1 MSTRELEQS
10 VKEREQTTEE
20 EVQNSEAVL
29 GTGTPQQE
37 GDRAGEPIPV
47 VTKVIRRKPV
57 PPAEGG
63 HPDSEKYHGQYTM
76 HRDNLLNDY
85 NELLRTLVAL
95 NEIDPA
101 KKEENRKEA
110 LHDVETIAIGG
121 ASFRFIVGKYGA
133 GKSFLLQTI
142 RNYAME
148 RGFVVVDADL
158 SPERRLTGNK
168 GEGLATYKELMKSL
182 STHTSPDGGALS
194 LLLQKWIGALK
205 TEVMAENSLSSD
217 SPRLNELVELKI
229 HQTVNEL
236 ETIVHGFDF
245 AQIISLYWKATVN
258 EDDETKRKTL
268 KWLRGEYP
276 TKTEAKRELGV
287 GVIITDDD
295 WYEYIKLFAMF
306 VVKAGYKGMMLMID
320 ELVNLFRIPN
330 PIARQNNYEKIL
342 TIYNDVMQGKAQYL
356 GVIMGGTPQC
366 IEDTRR
372 GVFSYEALK
381 SRLEASRFSDGTT
394 RDLLAPIIRLKP
406 LTPEELYFLVHK
418 LESIHGLV
426 YKYEPKLKSESLQ
439 YFIQKEFARV
449 GAGQNITPR
458 EIIRDFIEIL
468 NIILQ
473 HPEKS
478 LEGILD
484 GGNFAYAPSSED
496 SATVRE
502 EFKGF
507 EI

>member
-1 MSTRELEQS
+1 MSATNKIPPR
-10 VKEREQTTEE
+10 V
-20 EVQNSEAVL
+20 A
-29 GTGTPQQE
+29 GT
-37 GDRAGEPIPV
+37 
-47 VTKVIRRKPV
+47 
-57 PPAEGG
+57 
-63 HPDSEKYHGQYTM
+63 
-76 HRDNLLNDY
+76 LLNA
-85 NELLRTLVAL
+85 LKGGVVPRTGLGYITVGRKD
-95 NEIDPA
+95 EIDA
-101 KKEENRKEA
+101 L
-110 LHDVETIAIGG
+110 LHDVETITIGG

-158 SPERRLTGNK
+158 SPERRLVGNK
-168 GEGLATYKELMKSL
+168 GEGLATYKELMKNL

-194 LLLQKWIGALK
+194 LLLQKWIAALK
-205 TEVMAENSLSSD
+205 TEVMIENSLSAD
-217 SPRLNELVELKI
+217 SPQLNEFVELKI

-245 AQIISLYWKATVN
+245 ARIISLYWKATVN
-258 EDDETKRKTL
+258 EDDEAKRKTL

-276 TKTEAKRELGV
+276 TKTEAKQELGV

-295 WYEYIKLFAMF
+295 WYEYIKLFSMF
-306 VVKAGYKGMMLMID
+306 VVKAGYKGMIMMID
-320 ELVNLFRIPN
+320 ELVNLFKIPN
-330 PIARQNNYEKIL
+330 SVSRQNNYEKIL

-381 SRLEASRFSDGTT
+381 SRLESSRFADGAT
-394 RDLLAPIIRLKP
+394 RDLLAPIIRLKT
-406 LTPEELYFLVHK
+406 LTPEEMYFLVQK
-418 LESIHGLV
+418 LESIHALV

-439 YFIQKEFARV
+439 YFIKTEFARV

-473 HPEKS
+473 NPEKS
-478 LEGILD
+478 LEGIL
-484 GGNFAYAPSSED
+484 GGENFEYAASSANDEKIQ
-496 SATVRE
+496 E

>member
-1 MSTRELEQS
+1 MGVST
-10 VKEREQTTEE
+10 K
-20 EVQNSEAVL
+20 
-29 GTGTPQQE
+29 
-37 GDRAGEPIPV
+37 IPPRIAN
-47 VTKVIRRKPV
+47 T
-57 PPAEGG
+57 
-63 HPDSEKYHGQYTM
+63 
-76 HRDNLLNDY
+76 LLNA
-85 NELLRTLVAL
+85 LKGGVVPRTGLGYITVGRKD
-95 NEIDPA
+95 EIDA
-101 KKEENRKEA
+101 L
-110 LHDVETIAIGG
+110 LHDVETISIGG

-158 SPERRLTGNK
+158 SPERRLVGNK
-168 GEGLATYKELMKSL
+168 GEGLATYRELMKNL

-194 LLLQKWIGALK
+194 LLLQKWIAALK
-205 TEVMAENSLSSD
+205 TEVMKENSLSDNSE
-217 SPRLNELVELKI
+217 RLNGLVELKI

-245 AQIISLYWKATVN
+245 ARIISLYWKATVS
-258 EDDETKRKTL
+258 EDDELKSKTL

-276 TKTEAKRELGV
+276 TKTEAKQELGI
-287 GVIITDDD
+287 GVIINDDD
-295 WYEYIKLFAMF
+295 WYEYIKLFSMF
-306 VVKAGYKGMMLMID
+306 VVKAGYKGMIMMID
-320 ELVNLFRIPN
+320 ELINLFKIPN
-330 PIARQNNYEKIL
+330 SVSRQSNYEKIL
-342 TIYNDVMQGKAQYL
+342 TIYNDIMQGKAQYL

-381 SRLEASRFSDGTT
+381 SRLENSRFSDGTT
-394 RDLLAPIIRLKP
+394 RDLLSPIIKLKT
-406 LTPEELYFLVHK
+406 LTPEEMYFLVQK
-418 LESIHGLV
+418 LESIHALV
-426 YKYEPKLKSESLQ
+426 YKYEPKLKAETLQ
-439 YFIQKEFARV
+439 YFIKTEFSRV

-473 HPEKS
+473 NPDKT
-478 LEGILD
+478 LESVLGGD
-484 GGNFAYAPSSED
+484 GFVYAASTENEENIHD
-496 SATVRE
+496 

>member
-1 MSTRELEQS
+1 MSVTN
-10 VKEREQTTEE
+10 K
-20 EVQNSEAVL
+20 
-29 GTGTPQQE
+29 
-37 GDRAGEPIPV
+37 IPPRIAN
-47 VTKVIRRKPV
+47 T
-57 PPAEGG
+57 
-63 HPDSEKYHGQYTM
+63 
-76 HRDNLLNDY
+76 LLNA
-85 NELLRTLVAL
+85 LKGGVVPRTGLGYITVGRKD
-95 NEIDPA
+95 EIDA
-101 KKEENRKEA
+101 L
-110 LHDVETIAIGG
+110 LHDVETISIGG

-148 RGFVVVDADL
+148 RGFVVVDVDL
-158 SPERRLTGNK
+158 SPERRLVGNK
-168 GEGLATYKELMKSL
+168 GEGLATYKELMKNL

-194 LLLQKWIGALK
+194 LLLQKWIAALK
-205 TEVMAENSLSSD
+205 TEVMTENSLPAD
-217 SPRLNELVELKI
+217 STQLNELVELKI

-245 AQIISLYWKATVN
+245 ARIISMYWKATVN
-258 EDDETKRKTL
+258 EDDEAKRKTL

-276 TKTEAKRELGV
+276 TKTEAKQELGV

-295 WYEYIKLFAMF
+295 WYEYIKLFSMF
-306 VVKAGYKGMMLMID
+306 VVKAGYKGMIMMID
-320 ELVNLFRIPN
+320 ELVNLYKIPN
-330 PIARQNNYEKIL
+330 SVSRQNNYEKIL

-381 SRLEASRFSDGTT
+381 SRLESSRFSDGAT
-394 RDLLAPIIRLKP
+394 RDLLAPIIRLKT
-406 LTPEELYFLVHK
+406 LTPEEMYFLVQK
-418 LESIHGLV
+418 LESIHALV

-439 YFIQKEFARV
+439 YFIKTEFARV

-473 HPEKS
+473 NPEKT

-484 GGNFAYAPSSED
+484 GENFEYAASSANDEKIQ
-496 SATVRE
+496 E

-507 EI
+507 AI

>member
-1 MSTRELEQS
+1 MSVTNKIPPRI
-10 VKEREQTTEE
+10 
-20 EVQNSEAVL
+20 A
-29 GTGTPQQE
+29 GT
-37 GDRAGEPIPV
+37 
-47 VTKVIRRKPV
+47 
-57 PPAEGG
+57 
-63 HPDSEKYHGQYTM
+63 
-76 HRDNLLNDY
+76 LLNA
-85 NELLRTLVAL
+85 LKGGVVPRTGLGYITVGRKD
-95 NEIDPA
+95 EIDA
-101 KKEENRKEA
+101 L
-110 LHDVETIAIGG
+110 LHDVETISIGG

-158 SPERRLTGNK
+158 SPERRLVGNK
-168 GEGLATYKELMKSL
+168 GEGLATYKELMKNL

-194 LLLQKWIGALK
+194 LLLQKWIAALK
-205 TEVMAENSLSSD
+205 TEVMAENSLPAD
-217 SPRLNELVELKI
+217 STQLNELVELKI

-245 AQIISLYWKATVN
+245 ARIISLYWKATVN
-258 EDDETKRKTL
+258 EDDEGKRKTL

-276 TKTEAKRELGV
+276 TKTEAKQELGI

-295 WYEYIKLFAMF
+295 WYEYIKLFSMF
-306 VVKAGYKGMMLMID
+306 VVKAGYKGMIMMID
-320 ELVNLFRIPN
+320 ELVNLVRIPN
-330 PIARQNNYEKIL
+330 SVARQNNYEKIL
-342 TIYNDVMQGKAQYL
+342 TLYNDVMQGKAQYL

-381 SRLEASRFSDGTT
+381 SRLESSRFSDGAT
-394 RDLLAPIIRLKP
+394 RDLLAPIIRLKT
-406 LTPEELYFLVHK
+406 LTPEEMYFLVQK
-418 LESIHGLV
+418 LASIHGLV
-426 YKYEPKLKSESLQ
+426 YKYEPKLKSASLQ
-439 YFIQKEFARV
+439 YFIKREFTRV

-484 GGNFAYAPSSED
+484 GENFEYAASSANDEKIH
-496 SATVRE
+496 E